1 MHEEPPEMK
10 NTEAPALTSEERLDL
25 ADWMM
30 ERMVGS
36 GDHTDPLIPLAQ
48 RYAAEKTGLP
58 IERVQRTVS
67 LFGDDPNEVTL
78 WIEHYLNEVR
88 TAGEAPE

>member
-1 MHEEPPEMK
+1 MK
-10 NTEAPALTSEERLDL
+10 NTEAPALSSEERLDL

-30 ERMVGS
+30 ERLVGS
-36 GDHTDPLIPLAQ
+36 GDDTDPLIPLAQ

-58 IERVQRTVS
+58 RERVQLVVS
-67 LFGDDPNEVTL
+67 LFSDDPNEVTR

-88 TAGEAPE
+88 KAGEAPE